1 MKYIL
6 STVTLV
12 LAIVGFSTISYAQAP
27 KTPVVAPAPT
37 LFDTTAN
44 APLSARKQFVDTNLR
59 DLLSRLSAIHTRV
72 QIASARLGTNGI
84 DTASANL
91 ALSTAQTALTTAKT
105 HLDTFTATPVDEKP
119 ATVLTLR
126 TQAKLAEDNL
136 KIARTSIIQS
146 LDTLKITLQAQ

>member
-6 STVTLV
+6 STITLV
-12 LAIVGFSTISYAQAP
+12 LAIVGFSTVSYAQAP

-44 APLSARKQFVDTNLR
+44 APLSVRKQFVETNLR
-59 DLLSRLSAIHTRV
+59 DLLSRLSDVHTRV
-72 QIASARLGTNGI
+72 QVASARLKTNSI
-84 DTASANL
+84 DTISADL
-91 ALSTAQTALTTAKT
+91 ALTTAQTALTTAKT

-119 ATVLTLR
+119 ATVTTLR

-136 KIARTSIIQS
+136 KIAHASIIKS
-146 LDTLKITLQAQ
+146 LETLKITLQAQ